1 MSSEFRNIVVRILN
15 SERTILNSER
25 TILNFDLRIT
35 VSGFG
40 ISNREDTNDDF
51 PFKRAGFVRFR
62 YNFPMSIYENFQ
74 PIDLEKIST
83 YELASRP
90 SKVTTENFAAPVSG
104 NDSLKEFLS
113 KLPDIL
119 AVQSLREIAK
129 QIRRAKDL
137 NKPVVWGIGG
147 HVVKTGLAP
156 VIIDL
161 MNRGFVSAIA
171 ANGSVLVHDTE
182 IALVGF
188 TSEDVDASLGS
199 GDFGA
204 AHETGEI
211 LNAAAKKGANDKIGL
226 GEAMGRE
233 VSEQNPQNE
242 NLSLLCQAYKNKIPF
257 TVHLAIGADIG
268 HFHASCDGAALGAA
282 SHTDF
287 KLFCSI
293 VRELNGG
300 GVYLNLGSAVMMPE
314 IFLKAVTV
322 VRNLGN
328 PLADFTTA
336 NFDFIQHY
344 RPLTNVVR
352 RPTAGGAGRG
362 FTVTGHHEIM
372 IPLLAAHIL
381 CGD

>member
-1 MSSEFRNIVVRILN
+1 MSVY
-15 SERTILNSER
+15 
-25 TILNFDLRIT
+25 
-35 VSGFG
+35 
-40 ISNREDTNDDF
+40 ED
-51 PFKRAGFVRFR
+51 FK
-62 YNFPMSIYENFQ
+62 
-74 PIDLEKIST
+74 PIDLENINT

-90 SKVTTENFAAPVSG
+90 SKVTVDDFARPVEA
-104 NDSLKEFLS
+104 DTSLKDFLS
-113 KLPDIL
+113 NLPDIL
-119 AVQSLREIAK
+119 AVKSLRGIAANV
-129 QIRRAKDL
+129 RRARDL
-137 NKPVVWGIGG
+137 GKPVIWGIGG

-161 MNRGFVSAIA
+161 MRRGFVSAIA

-188 TSEDVDASLGS
+188 TSEDVDATLGR

-204 AHETGEI
+204 ARETGEI
-211 LNAAAKKGANDKIGL
+211 LNAAAQNGARDHLGL

-233 VSEQNPQNE
+233 VAAKDAPNAGK
-242 NLSLLCQAYKNKIPF
+242 SLLCQTFASKIPF
-257 TVHLAIGADIG
+257 TAHLTIGADIG
-268 HFHASCDGAALGAA
+268 HFHPATDGAALGAA

-293 VRELNGG
+293 VKELNGG
-300 GVYLNLGSAVMMPE
+300 GVYLNIGSAVTLPE

-322 VRNLGN
+322 VRNLGFE
-328 PLADFTTA
+328 LEDFTTA

-362 FTVTGHHEIM
+362 YSITGHHEIM

-381 CGD
+381 S